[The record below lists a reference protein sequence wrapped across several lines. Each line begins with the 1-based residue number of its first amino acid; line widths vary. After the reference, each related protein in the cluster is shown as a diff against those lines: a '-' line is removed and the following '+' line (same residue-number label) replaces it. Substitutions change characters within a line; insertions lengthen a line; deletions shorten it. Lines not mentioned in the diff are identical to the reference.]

1 MYKRNA
7 RGWTKHLDF
16 IIIDEIALH
25 LAYVI
30 SYMARHGDVP
40 YHSDIYMDFVFI
52 IAFVDALVIIFF
64 NTMHNVLKRGYLKEF
79 YETIK
84 QCLISFA
91 FINIFVFSTQRGQSY
106 SRIVLF
112 LTLFIHIIFGYVLRI
127 LWKKRVLNKLK
138 SDSNKSSMLAVL
150 DPDTAE
156 GLIKRLSDGLMGYNI
171 VGIVFGSDSELTEVS
186 GIPVVCELDETAS
199 YIMSNPIDAVYI
211 DCPISESGIGRLMD
225 ECYQMAVPVHYHVS
239 ELKKYGMAQF
249 VEKIGGTTCLTTT
262 LNYASSSQLLIKRM
276 MDIAGGLVGSVITLI
291 LMVIIGPMIKIA
303 SPGPILYS
311 QERVGLNGKRFY
323 ILKFRSMYM
332 DADKR
337 KAELMEQNRV
347 KDGMMFK
354 MDFDP
359 RVIGNK
365 ELPDGTKKTGIGE
378 FIRRT
383 SLDEFPQFFNVLA
396 GSMSLVGTRP
406 PTVDEWEKYE
416 YRHRARLS
424 CKPGIT
430 GLWQV
435 SGRSNITDFEQVV
448 DLDTQYISNWG
459 LGLDIKILFKT
470 IAVVLGHKGAM

>member
-25 LAYVI
+25 LA
-30 SYMARHGDVP
+30 
-40 YHSDIYMDFVFI
+40 FL
-52 IAFVDALVIIFF
+52 IAFMLRHAELPYGRELYVNLFVTMALIDALVIVFF

-79 YETIK
+79 SKTAQ
-84 QCLISFA
+84 QCVISFA
-91 FINIFVFSTQRGQSY
+91 FISIFVFSVQAGASY
-106 SRIVLF
+106 SRIVMY
-112 LTLFIHIIFGYVLRI
+112 LTLILHIAFGYVMRI
-127 LWKKRVLNKLK
+127 LWKKRLIKKFKNNESK
-138 SDSNKSSMLAVL
+138 NNMLAVL

-156 GLIKRLSDGLMGYNI
+156 GLIKRLYDGMLGYNI
-171 VGIVFGSDSELTEVS
+171 IGIVFGNDSDTTEIN
-186 GIPVVCELDETAS
+186 GIPVVCELDKAAS
-199 YIMSNPIDAVYI
+199 YIMSNPVDAVYI
-211 DCPISESGIGRLMD
+211 DCSISDSGIARLMD

-239 ELKKYGMAQF
+239 ELKKYGMSQF

-262 LNYASSSQLLIKRM
+262 LKYASSSQLLVKRIV
-276 MDIAGGLVGSVITLI
+276 DIIGGFVGSLITVFLMLI
-291 LMVIIGPMIKIA
+291 LGPIIKIS

-311 QERVGLNGKRFY
+311 QERIGLNGKRFKIY
-323 ILKFRSMYM
+323 KFRSMYL
-332 DADKR
+332 DADKQ
-337 KAELMEQNRV
+337 KKELMEKNRI

-354 MDFDP
+354 MEFDP

-365 ELPDGTKKTGIGE
+365 ELPDGTKKTGVGE

-383 SLDEFPQFFNVLA
+383 SLDEFPQFFNVLL
-396 GSMSLVGTRP
+396 GNMSLVGTRP

-416 YRHRARLS
+416 YHHRARLS

-435 SGRSNITDFEQVV
+435 SGRSNITDFERVV
-448 DLDTQYISNWG
+448 DLDTQYISTWS

-470 IAVVLGHKGAM
+470 IAVVMGHKGAM

>member
-25 LAYVI
+25 I
-30 SYMARHGDVP
+30 S
-40 YHSDIYMDFVFI
+40 FL
-52 IAFVDALVIIFF
+52 IAFMLRHAELPYGRELYVNLFVTMAFIDVLVIIFF
-64 NTMHNVLKRGYLKEF
+64 NTMHNVLKRGYLKEVSM
-79 YETIK
+79 TAQ

-91 FINIFVFSTQRGQSY
+91 FINVYVFSVQAGTSY
-106 SRIVLF
+106 SRIVMY
-112 LTLFIHIIFGYVLRI
+112 LTLILHILFGFATRI
-127 LWKKRVLNKLK
+127 LWKKYILNKYK
-138 SDSNKSSMLAVL
+138 TDSNKSNMLAVL

-156 GLIKRLSDGLMGYNI
+156 GLIKRLYDGMIGYNI
-171 VGIVFGSDSELTEVS
+171 VGIVLGSDGDLTEIN
-186 GIPVVCELDETAS
+186 GIPIVCELDDAAE
-199 YIMSNPIDAVYI
+199 YIMSNPIDAVYV
-211 DCPISESGIGRLMD
+211 DCPISDSGISRLMD
-225 ECYQMAVPVHYHVS
+225 ECFQMAVPVHYHVS
-239 ELKKYGMAQF
+239 ELKKYGMSQF

-262 LNYASSSQLLIKRM
+262 LNYASSSKLLIKRII
-276 MDIAGGLVGSVITLI
+276 DILGGLVGSLVALI
-291 LMVIIGPMIKIA
+291 LIIIIGPVIKIA

-311 QERVGLNGKRFY
+311 QERIGLNGKRFKMY
-323 ILKFRSMYM
+323 KLRSMYM

-337 KAELMEQNRV
+337 KAELMEQNRI

-354 MDFDP
+354 MEFDP

-365 ELPDGTKKTGIGE
+365 ELPDGTKKTGVGE

-396 GSMSLVGTRP
+396 GHMSLVGTRP

-435 SGRSNITDFEQVV
+435 SGRSEITDFEQVV
-448 DLDTQYISNWG
+448 ELDTQYISNWS

-470 IAVVLGHKGAM
+470 ISAVLGHKGAM